1 MAFGLMQTVN
11 AAELAGILNLSKGR
25 ISQLA
30 KEGRLDGTYTGDGRS
45 RRYDPQLVA
54 LKLKGTLDQA
64 QMLGNGASTRRAIG
78 QILTLDAPQA
88 LPPVEKPAPKTDG
101 ALHPEDP
108 DSYEMQR
115 KAKLAEEV
123 RRLRRQNEL
132 DEGTLILAS
141 EVERQVARVLRQELA
156 EIEEMLRTGARAVAD
171 KLGVD
176 FRAVRQI
183 LTETWRAKRQ
193 DRSAVLADQA
203 EAGAMTEAERDAD
216 I

>member
-1 MAFGLMQTVN
+1 MQTVN
-11 AAELAGILNLSKGR
+11 AAELAGILNLSRVR
-25 ISQLA
+25 ISQLT
-30 KEGRLDGTYTGDGRS
+30 KEGRLDGCYTGDGRS
-45 RRYDPQLVA
+45 RRYDPQLAA
-54 LKLKGTLDQA
+54 LKLKGSLDQA

-78 QILTLDAPQA
+78 AILGA
-88 LPPVEKPAPKTDG
+88 EPAPAQMPKPRARTDG
-101 ALHPEDP
+101 LLPADDD

-132 DEGTLILAS
+132 DEGTLVLAG
-141 EVERQVARVLRQELA
+141 EVERQVSRVLRQELA
-156 EIEEMLRTGARAVAD
+156 EIEEVLRTGARAVAD

-183 LTETWRAKRQ
+183 LIDTWRAKRQ
-193 DRSAVLADQA
+193 DRSAVLSDQGA
-203 EAGAMTEAERDAD
+203 AGTMTDAERDAD

>member
-1 MAFGLMQTVN
+1 MQTVN

-25 ISQLA
+25 VSQLA
-30 KEGRLDGTYTGDGRS
+30 KEGRLDGCYTGDGRS
-45 RRYDPQLVA
+45 RRYDPALVA
-54 LKLKGTLDQA
+54 QKLKGSLDQA
-64 QMLGNGASTRRAIG
+64 QLLGNGASTRRAIG
-78 QILTLDAPQA
+78 AILTAEAPSVQI
-88 LPPVEKPAPKTDG
+88 PKTAGRRTDG
-101 ALHPEDP
+101 ALPPDDD

-132 DEGTLILAS
+132 DEGTLVLTS
-141 EVERQVARVLRQELA
+141 EVDRQVARVLRQELA

-183 LTETWRAKRQ
+183 LLDTWRAKRG
-193 DRSAVLADQA
+193 DRSAALADLA
-203 EAGAMTEAERDAD
+203 DAGAMTDAELDAD

>member
-1 MAFGLMQTVN
+1 MQTVN
-11 AAELAGILNLSKGR
+11 AADLAKSLNLSKGR

-30 KEGRLDGTYTGDGRS
+30 KEGRLDGCYIGDGRS
-45 RRYDPQLVA
+45 RRYDPQKVA
-54 LKLKGTLDQA
+54 LKLRGSLDQA
-64 QMLGNGASTRRAIG
+64 QMLGNGAPTRLAIG
-78 QILTLDAPQA
+78 QILSLDAETPA
-88 LPPVEKPAPKTDG
+88 VAPKPVPKTDG
-101 ALHPEDP
+101 ALPPEDA
-108 DSYEMQR
+108 DSYEMRR

-132 DEGTLILAS
+132 DEGTLVLAG

-156 EIEEMLRTGARAVAD
+156 EIEEVLRTGARSVAD

-183 LTETWRAKRQ
+183 MIDTWRAKRQ
-193 DRSAVLADQA
+193 DRSAVLATQA
-203 EAGAMTEAERDAD
+203 EAGQMTDAERDAD

>member
-1 MAFGLMQTVN
+1 MQTVN
-11 AAELAGILNLSKGR
+11 AAGLAGILNLSKGR

-30 KEGRLDGTYTGDGRS
+30 KEGRLDGCYTGDGRS
-45 RRYDPQLVA
+45 RRYFPQLVA
-54 LKLKGTLDQA
+54 SKLKGSLDQA

-78 QILTLDAPQA
+78 GILSLEDLAPA
-88 LPPVEKPAPKTDG
+88 AAPKVGSRSDG
-101 ALHPEDP
+101 ALPSDDA

-132 DEGTLILAS
+132 DEGTLVLAG

-156 EIEEMLRTGARAVAD
+156 EIEEMLRTAARAVAD
-171 KLGVD
+171 RLGVD
-176 FRAVRQI
+176 YRTVRQI
-183 LTETWRAKRQ
+183 LIDTWRDKRQ
-193 DRSAVLADQA
+193 DRSTILIEQA
-203 EAGAMTEAERDAD
+203 TTGEMTDAEQDAD